1 VVIDPNVPDNGVD
14 DLEAL
19 IFRQTAHPGTNP
31 AEHLIQPGPGL
42 LVRRLPF

>member
-19 IFRQTAHPGTNP
+19 VLRQPTHSGAHP
-31 AEHLIQPGPGL
+31 AEHLIQPGAGL
-42 LVRRLPF
+42 LVRGLAF